1 MMRLPKFVY
10 RIPRTIAEAVKIIG
24 DMGPEAQFV
33 AGGTDLYPNM
43 KRRQQTPKT
52 VISVMRLP
60 ELNQVTGA
68 GSQGTVIGASVTLTE
83 ICENEIIKRDY
94 PVIASAARTISTP
107 ILRNMGTIGGNL
119 LLDTR
124 CNYYDQNYEWRKG
137 INFCLKKDGDVCW
150 VAPGSSKCWAVQ
162 SSDLVPVMV
171 AIGAKFRLVSTL
183 GDRMV
188 DAAAFYNDDGI
199 DYLKKRPDELLVDI
213 HLPPPNGW
221 RASYQKL
228 RRRGAFDFPVLGV
241 AAYVRVSTR
250 SGSDRITNTTR
261 PNDPVA
267 IAPRTDTVVDAKIVL
282 GGIAPSPIQV
292 SEAARV
298 LIGKPLDED
307 QIQAAA
313 EAAYVK
319 ARPLD
324 NTDFVMNWRKQ
335 MARQYTIRALEELRT
350 P

>member
-1 MMRLPKFVY
+1 MMRLPKFNY
-10 RIPRTIAEAVKIIG
+10 RTPRTIAEAVKIIG
-24 DMGPEAQFV
+24 DTGPEAQFV

-43 KRRQQTPKT
+43 KRRQQLPKT

-60 ELNQVTGA
+60 ELNQITGD
-68 GSQGTVIGASVTLTE
+68 GKSGLVIGASMTLTD
-83 ICENEIIKRDY
+83 IVENPIIKRDY
-94 PVIASAARTISTP
+94 PVIAAAARTISTP

-124 CNYYDQNYEWRKG
+124 CNYYDQNYEWRKA

-183 GDRMV
+183 GERMI

-213 HLPPPNGW
+213 HLPPTNGW

-241 AAYVRVSTR
+241 AAYVKYEQ
-250 SGSDRITNTTR
+250 GSDR
-261 PNDPVA
+261 
-267 IAPRTDTVVDAKIVL
+267 VVQDAKIVM
-282 GGIAPSPIQV
+282 GGIAPSPVQV
-292 SEAARV
+292 TEAVQA
-298 LIGKPLDED
+298 LLGNPLSDD
-307 QIQAAA
+307 HIQAAA
-313 EAAYVK
+313 EAAYIK

-324 NTDFVMNWRKQ
+324 NTDFVYQWRKQ
-335 MARQYTIRALEELRT
+335 MARQYTIRALLELRD
-350 P
+350 

>member
-1 MMRLPKFVY
+1 MMRLPKFTY
-10 RIPRTIAEAVKIIG
+10 RTPRTIAEAVKIVG
-24 DMGPEAQFV
+24 DVGPEAQFV

-43 KRRQQTPKT
+43 KRRQQMPKT

-60 ELNQVTGA
+60 ELNQITGD
-68 GSQGTVIGASVTLTE
+68 GRNGLVIGASVTLTE

-94 PVIASAARTISTP
+94 PVVASAARTISTP

-124 CNYYDQNYEWRKG
+124 CNYYDQNYEWRKA

-183 GDRMV
+183 GERMV
-188 DAAAFYNDDGI
+188 DAAGFYNDDGI

-213 HLPPPNGW
+213 HLPPTNGW

-241 AAYVRVSTR
+241 AAYVRFEPGASPA
-250 SGSDRITNTTR
+250 SYM
-261 PNDPVA
+261 
-267 IAPRTDTVVDAKIVL
+267 VDAKIVL
-282 GGIAPSPIQV
+282 GGVAPSPVQV
-292 SEAARV
+292 TDAAQA
-298 LIGKPLDED
+298 LIGKSLNDN
-307 QIQAAA
+307 QIQIAA

-324 NTDFVMNWRKQ
+324 NTDFVYQWRKQ
-335 MARQYTIRALEELRT
+335 MARQYTIRALRELM
-350 P
+350 

>member
-1 MMRLPKFVY
+1 
-10 RIPRTIAEAVKIIG
+10 VKVFA
-24 DMGPEAQFV
+24 DAGPEAQFV

-52 VISVMRLP
+52 VVSVMRLK
-60 ELNQVTGA
+60 ELNQVSGD
-68 GSQGTVIGASVTLTE
+68 GSSGVVIGASVSLTE
-83 ICENEIIKRDY
+83 IVEHPIIKRDY
-94 PVIASAARTISTP
+94 PVIAAAARTISTP

-171 AIGAKFRLVSTL
+171 AIGAKFRLASTL
-183 GDRMV
+183 GERMV
-188 DAAAFYNDDGI
+188 DAAGFYNDDGI

-213 HLPPPNGW
+213 HLPPTNGW

-241 AAYVRVSTR
+241 AAYLKFENKAANGASALPVSEAR
-250 SGSDRITNTTR
+250 
-261 PNDPVA
+261 
-267 IAPRTDTVVDAKIVL
+267 IVL

-292 SEAARV
+292 LEAGDA
-298 LIGKPLDED
+298 LIGQPLNED

-313 EAAYVK
+313 EACYVR

-335 MARQYTIRALEELRT
+335 MTREYTRRALDDVRT
-350 P
+350 QA

>member
-1 MMRLPKFVY
+1 MRLPKFEY
-10 RIPRTIAEAVKIIG
+10 RVPRTIAEAVKIIA
-24 DMGPEAQFV
+24 DAGPEGQFV

-43 KRRQQTPKT
+43 KRRQQTPRT

-60 ELNQVTGA
+60 ELNQVTGD
-68 GSQGTVIGASVTLTE
+68 GGQGLVIGGSVTLTD
-83 ICENEIIKRDY
+83 ICEHPIIKRDY

-171 AIGAKFRLVSTL
+171 AIGAKFRLASTL
-183 GDRMV
+183 GERMV
-188 DAAAFYNDDGI
+188 DAAGFYNDDGI
-199 DYLKKRPDELLVDI
+199 DYLKKRHDELLVDI
-213 HLPPPNGW
+213 HLPPTNGW

-241 AAYVRVSTR
+241 AAWIKLADQQSQADGT
-250 SGSDRITNTTR
+250 SAL
-261 PNDPVA
+261 PVQ
-267 IAPRTDTVVDAKIVL
+267 DAKIVL
-282 GGIAPSPIQV
+282 GGIAPSPV
-292 SEAARV
+292 EVNEAAQA
-298 LIGKPLDED
+298 LIGQPLDDD

-324 NTDFVMNWRKQ
+324 NTDFVSQWRKQ
-335 MARQYTIRALEELRT
+335 MARQYTIRALKELVAK
-350 P
+350 

>member
-1 MMRLPKFVY
+1 MMRLPKFEY
-10 RIPRTIAEAVKIIG
+10 RVPRTVAEAVKIMAG
-24 DMGPEAQFV
+24 TGPEGQFV

-43 KRRQQTPKT
+43 KRRQQTPRT

-60 ELNQVTGA
+60 ELNLIKGA
-68 GSQGTVIGASVTLTE
+68 GKSGLSIGASVTLTD
-83 ICENEIIKRDY
+83 ICEHPIINRDY
-94 PVIASAARTISTP
+94 PVVAHAARQISTP

-171 AIGAKFRLVSTL
+171 AIGAKLRFVSTIGERL
-183 GDRMV
+183 I
-188 DAAAFYNDDGI
+188 DAAGLYNDDGI
-199 DYLKKRPDELLVDI
+199 DYLHKRPDELLVDI
-213 HLPPPNGW
+213 QLPPTNGW

-241 AAYVRVSTR
+241 AAWLDIDRGGSVNNARV
-250 SGSDRITNTTR
+250 I
-261 PNDPVA
+261 
-267 IAPRTDTVVDAKIVL
+267 L
-282 GGIAPSPIQV
+282 GGIAPSPLEV
-292 SEAARV
+292 KEAAQA
-298 LIGKPLDED
+298 LIGNPLHRHHIE
-307 QIQAAA
+307 AAA

-335 MARQYTIRALEELRT
+335 MARQYTLRALEELRSNSS
-350 P
+350 

>member
-10 RIPRTIAEAVKIIG
+10 HTPRSIAEAVKVFADAG
-24 DMGPEAQFV
+24 SEAQFV

-43 KRRQQTPKT
+43 KRRQQTPQT

-60 ELNQVTGA
+60 ELNQVTGD
-68 GSQGTVIGASVTLTE
+68 GKSGLVIGASVTLTD
-83 ICENEIIKRDY
+83 IVENATIKRDY
-94 PVIASAARTISTP
+94 PVVAGAARTISTP

-162 SSDLVPVMV
+162 SSDPVPVMV

-183 GDRMV
+183 GERMI
-188 DAAAFYNDDGI
+188 DAAGFYNDDGI

-213 HLPPPNGW
+213 HLPPTNGW

-241 AAYVRVSTR
+241 AAYVRYAVT
-250 SGSDRITNTTR
+250 GSDIDQVLN
-261 PNDPVA
+261 VE
-267 IAPRTDTVVDAKIVL
+267 DAKIVL

-292 SEAARV
+292 GEAADA
-298 LIGKPLDED
+298 LIGNQLNDD
-307 QIQAAA
+307 HIQAAA
-313 EAAYVK
+313 EACYVK

-335 MARQYTIRALEELRT
+335 MTREYALRALKHVRT
-350 P
+350 QS

>member
-10 RIPRTIAEAVKIIG
+10 RTPRTIAEAVKIIG
-24 DMGPEAQFV
+24 DTGPEAQFV

-43 KRRQQTPKT
+43 KRRQQLPKT

-60 ELNQVTGA
+60 ELNQITGD
-68 GSQGTVIGASVTLTE
+68 GKSGLVIGASMILTD
-83 ICENEIIKRDY
+83 IVDNPIIKRDY
-94 PVIASAARTISTP
+94 PVIAAAARTISTP

-124 CNYYDQNYEWRKG
+124 CNYYDQNYEWRKA
-137 INFCLKKDGDVCW
+137 INFCLKKDGDICW

-171 AIGAKFRLVSTL
+171 AIGAKFRLVSSA
-183 GDRMV
+183 GERMI
-188 DAAAFYNDDGI
+188 DAAQFYNDDGI

-213 HLPPPNGW
+213 HLPPTNGW

-241 AAYVRVSTR
+241 AAYIKYEQDNVRTG
-250 SGSDRITNTTR
+250 SGSDR
-261 PNDPVA
+261 
-267 IAPRTDTVVDAKIVL
+267 VVQDAKIVL
-282 GGIAPSPIQV
+282 GGIAPSPVQV
-292 SEAARV
+292 KDAAQV
-298 LIGKPLDED
+298 LIGKPLGDD
-307 QIQAAA
+307 QIQVAA
-313 EAAYVK
+313 EAAYIK

-324 NTDFVMNWRKQ
+324 NTDFVYQWRKQ
-335 MARQYTIRALEELRT
+335 MARQYTIRALSELRD
-350 P
+350 

>member
-1 MMRLPKFVY
+1 MMRLPKFEY
-10 RIPRTIAEAVKIIG
+10 RVPQTVAEAVKIVADVG
-24 DMGPEAQFV
+24 HEAQFV

-43 KRRQQTPKT
+43 KRRQQMPKT

-60 ELNQVTGA
+60 ELNRVSGA
-68 GSQGTVIGASVTLTE
+68 GDQGTVIGASVTLTE

-124 CNYYDQNYEWRKG
+124 CNYYDQNYEWRKA

-150 VAPGSSKCWAVQ
+150 VAPGSAKCWAVQ

-171 AIGAKFRLVSTL
+171 AIGAKFRLVSTA
-183 GDRMV
+183 GERMI
-188 DAAAFYNDDGI
+188 DADQFYNDDGI
-199 DYLKKRPDELLVDI
+199 DYLKKRPEELLVDI
-213 HLPPPNGW
+213 HLPPTDGW

-241 AAYVRVSTR
+241 AAYVKYDACAGERVVI
-250 SGSDRITNTTR
+250 DARI
-261 PNDPVA
+261 
-267 IAPRTDTVVDAKIVL
+267 IL
-282 GGIAPSPIQV
+282 GGIAPSPV
-292 SEAARV
+292 LVTEAAQV
-298 LIGKPLDED
+298 LRGNPLNDD
-307 QIQAAA
+307 HIQAAA
-313 EAAYVK
+313 EAAYIK

-324 NTDFVMNWRKQ
+324 NTDFVYQWRKQ
-335 MARQYTIRALEELRT
+335 MARQYTIRALTELCD
-350 P
+350 

>member
-1 MMRLPKFVY
+1 MMRLPKFEYCV
-10 RIPRTIAEAVKIIG
+10 PLTIAEAVKIVG
-24 DMGPEAQFV
+24 EVGPTAQFV

-43 KRRQQTPKT
+43 KRRQQMPRT
-52 VISVMRLP
+52 VISVMRVP
-60 ELNQVTGA
+60 ELNQITGD
-68 GSQGTVIGASVTLTE
+68 GKSGIRIGASVTLTDIVE
-83 ICENEIIKRDY
+83 HPLINRDY
-94 PVIASAARTISTP
+94 PVIAHAARTISTP

-124 CNYYDQNYEWRKG
+124 CNYYDQNFEWRKG

-183 GDRMV
+183 GERMI
-188 DAAAFYNDDGI
+188 DAAGFYNDDGI

-213 HLPPPNGW
+213 HLPPMNGW

-241 AAYVRVSTR
+241 AAYLQLEN
-250 SGSDRITNTTR
+250 GQANG
-261 PNDPVA
+261 N
-267 IAPRTDTVVDAKIVL
+267 RTVKDAKIVL
-282 GGIAPSPIQV
+282 GGIAPSPLQIA
-292 SEAARV
+292 EAGAA
-298 LIGKPLDED
+298 LIGHAFDD
-307 QIQAAA
+307 DHIQAAA

-335 MARQYTIRALEELRT
+335 MARQYTLRALRELAT
-350 P
+350 PV

>member
-1 MMRLPKFVY
+1 MMRLPKFDY
-10 RIPRTIAEAVKIIG
+10 RVPREIAEAVKIIAG
-24 DMGPEAQFV
+24 AGPEGQFV

-43 KRRQQTPKT
+43 KRRQQTPRT

-60 ELNQVTGA
+60 VLNEITGD
-68 GSQGTVIGASVTLTE
+68 GKTGIRIGASVTLTD
-83 ICENEIIKRDY
+83 ICEHPLINRDY
-94 PVIASAARTISTP
+94 PVIAQAARTISTP

-171 AIGAKFRLVSTL
+171 AIGAKLRFASTL
-183 GDRMV
+183 GDRIV
-188 DAAAFYNDDGI
+188 DAAGLYNDDGI
-199 DYLKKRPDELLVDI
+199 EYLHKRPDELLVDI
-213 HLPPPNGW
+213 HLPPTNGW

-241 AAYVRVSTR
+241 AAFIKVG
-250 SGSDRITNTTR
+250 SGGIVEQSR
-261 PNDPVA
+261 
-267 IAPRTDTVVDAKIVL
+267 IVL
-282 GGIAPSPIQV
+282 GGIAPSPIEVEQ
-292 SEAARV
+292 AGQA
-298 LIGKPLDED
+298 LIGQPLDDER
-307 QIQAAA
+307 IQAAA

-324 NTDFVMNWRKQ
+324 NTDFVSNWRKQ
-335 MARQYTIRALEELRT
+335 MARQFTIRALQELVT
-350 P
+350 SLES

>member
-1 MMRLPKFVY
+1 MMRLPKFTY
-10 RIPRTIAEAVKIIG
+10 RTPRTVAEAVKIIG
-24 DMGPEAQFV
+24 DVGTEAQFV

-43 KRRQQTPKT
+43 KRRQQMPKT

-60 ELNQVTGA
+60 ELNQITGA
-68 GSQGTVIGASVTLTE
+68 GPSGVVIGASMTLTDV
-83 ICENEIIKRDY
+83 IDNPIIKRDY

-124 CNYYDQNYEWRKG
+124 CNYYDQNYEWRKA

-183 GDRMV
+183 GERMIN
-188 DAAAFYNDDGI
+188 AAGFYNDDGI

-213 HLPPPNGW
+213 HLPATNGW
-221 RASYQKL
+221 KASYQKL

-241 AAYVRVSTR
+241 AAYVKYEENAGGTPALPVS
-250 SGSDRITNTTR
+250 
-261 PNDPVA
+261 
-267 IAPRTDTVVDAKIVL
+267 DARIVL
-282 GGIAPSPIQV
+282 GGIAPSPVQV
-292 SEAARV
+292 ADSAQA
-298 LIGKPLDED
+298 LIGKPLNDE

-313 EAAYVK
+313 EAAYIK

-324 NTDFVMNWRKQ
+324 NTDFVYQWRKQ
-335 MARQYTIRALEELRT
+335 MARQYTLRALRELM
-350 P
+350 

>member
-1 MMRLPKFVY
+1 MMRLPKFEY
-10 RIPRTIAEAVKIIG
+10 RVPHTVAEAVRIIA
-24 DMGPEAQFV
+24 DVGPEAQFV

-43 KRRQQTPKT
+43 KRRQQMPKT

-60 ELNQVTGA
+60 ELNQVSGDGTP
-68 GSQGTVIGASVTLTE
+68 GTVIGASVTLTE

-124 CNYYDQNYEWRKG
+124 CNYYDQNYEWRKA

-150 VAPGSSKCWAVQ
+150 VAPGSAKCWAVQ

-171 AIGAKFRLVSTL
+171 AIGAKFRFVSAA
-183 GDRMV
+183 GERMV
-188 DAAAFYNDDGI
+188 EARDFYKDDGI
-199 DYLKKRPDELLVDI
+199 DYVNKRPDELLADI
-213 HLPPPNGW
+213 HLPPTNGW

-241 AAYVRVSTR
+241 AVFVRYDKAGKTVLTGEASVL
-250 SGSDRITNTTR
+250 
-261 PNDPVA
+261 PVA
-267 IAPRTDTVVDAKIVL
+267 DAKIVL
-282 GGIAPSPIQV
+282 GGIAPSPVQV
-292 SEAARV
+292 NEAAQA
-298 LIGKPLDED
+298 LIGKPLNDD
-307 QIQAAA
+307 QVNAAA

-324 NTDFVMNWRKQ
+324 NTDFVYQWRKQ
-335 MARQYTIRALEELRT
+335 MARQYTIRALDALRT
-350 P
+350 T

>member
-1 MMRLPKFVY
+1 MMRLPKFSY
-10 RIPRTIAEAVKIIG
+10 RTPRTIAEAVKIVG
-24 DMGPEAQFV
+24 DTGPDSQFV

-43 KRRQQTPKT
+43 KRRQQMPKT

-60 ELNQVTGA
+60 ELNGVTGD
-68 GSQGTVIGASVTLTE
+68 GSKGLVIGASITLTE

-124 CNYYDQNYEWRKG
+124 CNYYDQNYEWRKA

-183 GDRMV
+183 GDRMI

-199 DYLKKRPDELLVDI
+199 DYLKKRPDELLADI
-213 HLPPPNGW
+213 HLPPTNGW

-241 AAYVRVSTR
+241 AAYVRYETPN
-250 SGSDRITNTTR
+250 GALPHDPASDT
-261 PNDPVA
+261 
-267 IAPRTDTVVDAKIVL
+267 IADAKIVL
-282 GGIAPSPIQV
+282 GGIAPSPVQV
-292 SEAARV
+292 NEAAQA
-298 LIGKPLDED
+298 LIGQTLNED

-324 NTDFVMNWRKQ
+324 NTDFVYQWRKQ
-335 MARQYTIRALEELRT
+335 MARQYTLRALNDVLSQL
-350 P
+350 